1 MSGEDRL
8 QLAGVGTAIITPF
21 TADGSAVDFDA
32 LTKLVESQLEDGIK
46 FLVPCGTTGE
56 CPTLSKDEQIAVI
69 SRVVEIVNGRI
80 PVVAGTGSNSTA
92 KTVEMTLAA
101 KKAGADA
108 ALVVCPYYNK
118 PSQAG
123 LYNHFATVAKEA
135 GLPIVLYNIPGRTGI
150 NMQPETVARLY
161 NDFKEV
167 CAIKEATEALISQ
180 LGSASFAPS
189 RFSLETMR

>member
-1 MSGEDRL
+1 MSGGDRL

-92 KTVEMTLAA
+92 KTVEMSDGML
-101 KKAGADA
+101 
-108 ALVVCPYYNK
+108 K
-118 PSQAG
+118 PSGVVA
-123 LYNHFATVAKEA
+123 LLATA
-135 GLPIVLYNIPGRTGI
+135 
-150 NMQPETVARLY
+150 
-161 NDFKEV
+161 
-167 CAIKEATEALISQ
+167 
-180 LGSASFAPS
+180 
-189 RFSLETMR
+189 